1 MPCSGFPYVVVFSCV
16 HLFDVRGGF
25 SFFLILVELLTIT
38 LWINTL
44 LFILSG
50 AVRRTWVQPPVFSWV
65 DVTQSLVLC
74 ECFVDR
80 CLSFWLFFVLLPMGN
95 DQHAYLPSYLGLVWF
110 MIFKATFNKISVI
123 SCRSVLLVEETRVPG
138 ENQRPVA
145 SHWQTLSYKFVSST
159 PRHEWGLKYNISSD
173 RHWLHS

>member
-25 SFFLILVELLTIT
+25 SVFLILVELLTIT

-50 AVRRTWVQPPVFSWV
+50 AVRRTWFHPPVFSWV
-65 DVTQSLVLC
+65 DVTKFLALC

-80 CLSFWLFFVLLPMGN
+80 CLSFWPF
-95 DQHAYLPSYLGLVWF
+95 YLAIVCS
-110 MIFKATFNKISVI
+110 
-123 SCRSVLLVEETRVPG
+123 
-138 ENQRPVA
+138 
-145 SHWQTLSYKFVSST
+145 LSFDLRILITPLVSSSSSFKEIQ
-159 PRHEWGLKYNISSD
+159 HLKSTFANIWRGFVYILQD
-173 RHWLHS
+173 IITAI